1 MEITLEKIELVKDRT
16 GASYKEAK
24 EALEAAD
31 GSVVDAIISIE
42 EKLNS
47 EFEGVTAE
55 NFKDS
60 AAYKKMKEL
69 VEKGNMSRIVIK
81 KDNEIIM
88 NFPLTAGVV
97 GAIIVPWGVIFGIIA
112 TIGFRCSVEFVTSE
126 GETVDINGK
135 VVGTYN
141 KAVDAGRKAADMGQD
156 VIDRLKESE
165 AYETIRSK
173 SQEAYNEFTAEGGKA
188 EKFNEWAQEKSAK
201 IDEFVGDVSERIK
214 AEVDKFDDSK
224 LKDVFDDIR
233 KYTEDILKKTEAD
246 SPAAEEAVSDVD
258 AAFDIDEVID
268 EIDEIDEIDTEESK
282 DK

>member
-16 GASYKEAK
+16 GVTYAEAK
-24 EALEAAD
+24 QALEEAD

-42 EKLNS
+42 ERVNS

-60 AAYKKMKEL
+60 AAYQKMKAL
-69 VEKGNMSRIVIK
+69 VDKGNMSRIVIK
-81 KDNEIIM
+81 KDEEIIM

-112 TIGFRCSVEFVTSE
+112 TIGFKCKVEFINSD

-135 VVGTYN
+135 VVDTYN
-141 KAVDAGRKAADMGQD
+141 KAVDAGKKAADMGQD
-156 VIDRLKESE
+156 VIDRLKETE

-173 SQEAYNEFTAEGGKA
+173 GQEAYTEFTAEGGKA

-201 IDEFVGDVSERIK
+201 IDEFVGDVSDRIK
-214 AEVDKFDDSK
+214 SEIDRFDDSK
-224 LKDVFDDIR
+224 LKDVFDDIK
-233 KYTEDILKKTEAD
+233 KYTDDLLKKKEG
-246 SPAAEEAVSDVD
+246 SEESVSDVD
-258 AAFDIDEVID
+258 ASCDIDDVID
-268 EIDEIDEIDTEESK
+268 EIDAEESE